1 MLLGL
6 LLCSIGMAAIANEAI
21 TLRWN
26 ELETGCEVA
35 ALDDDGFQQCL
46 FRLEKWRT
54 DYQVPKQQPP
64 LTTADLDA
72 VLAELPNKPEAGLSL
87 WGQIWE
93 WLKARFGDQPVQSP
107 EWLRDWQLPQN
118 FADWVLGLSVGAC
131 VLLALGIVGNELL
144 QVYRSRAQTH
154 TPGTAGW
161 NPRSSAAAELPT
173 LADIARY
180 PSQEQPSLL
189 LKIVLD
195 RLQQGKLLLRRSGR
209 THQDLVQQ
217 APSLGAMGES
227 LTQIAQAAERTTYGD
242 WQVTPADLEPLL
254 DAGKRI
260 VAQAD
265 AMASQPPADARA

>member
-6 LLCSIGMAAIANEAI
+6 LLCSFSFVAIANEAI
-21 TLRWN
+21 TLRWS
-26 ELETGCEVA
+26 ELEKGCEAA

-46 FRLEKWRT
+46 FRLEKWRA
-54 DYQVPKQQPP
+54 DYRVPKQQPQ
-64 LTTADLDA
+64 LSTADLDA
-72 VLAELPNKPEAGLSL
+72 VLAELPNRPEAGLSL

-93 WLKARFGDQPVQSP
+93 WLKAQFGDQPVQSP
-107 EWLRDWQLPQN
+107 DWLRDWQLPQN

-154 TPGTAGW
+154 MPGTAGW
-161 NPRSSAAAELPT
+161 SPRSRAAAELPT
-173 LADIARY
+173 FADIANY
-180 PSQEQPSLL
+180 PTQEQPSLL

-195 RLQQGKLLLRRSGR
+195 RLQRGKLILRRSGR

-217 APSLGAMGES
+217 APSLGVMGES

-242 WQVTPADLEPLL
+242 WQVSPADLEPLL
-254 DAGKRI
+254 DASKRI

-265 AMASQPPADARA
+265 AMATQPTVGERA